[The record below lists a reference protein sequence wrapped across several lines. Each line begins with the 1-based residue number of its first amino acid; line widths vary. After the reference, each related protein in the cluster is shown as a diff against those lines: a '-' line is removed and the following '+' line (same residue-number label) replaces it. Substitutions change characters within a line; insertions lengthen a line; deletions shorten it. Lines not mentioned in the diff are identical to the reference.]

1 MHKSNKM
8 VLPHAIVS
16 ESNFFFYSRGRDM
29 WKLNGDFRD
38 DLEDQCR
45 VQLEQ
50 ADRL

>member
-1 MHKSNKM
+1 M
-8 VLPHAIVS
+8 VLPHALVS
-16 ESNFFFYSRGRDM
+16 ESAFVVYSRGRDM
-29 WKLNGDFRD
+29 WTLTGDFRD